1 MARSAGLV
9 PVSRHDSQPGRVADS
24 NAASGRAGSEPWLRV
39 TDTVTDRD
47 LDLNLK
53 LNLALTRSLR
63 RAAFL
68 TLMAHHCQE
77 GSPALPS
84 EGLNPAAT

>member
-63 RAAFL
+63 RAAFGGPEPCSHVGVE
-68 TLMAHHCQE
+68 TTSSIA
-77 GSPALPS
+77 GVV
-84 EGLNPAAT
+84 T